1 MLSLLIGAQSYEQAD
16 EEKKTKVKLTWIS
29 QSKQHNLQAYSI
41 ERLPSE
47 QEYNQVLENN

>member
-29 QSKQHNLQAYSI
+29 QSKQHKLLNENI
-41 ERLPSE
+41 K
-47 QEYNQVLENN
+47 QVRF